1 MKLKKTISLLAA
13 VLITASMFTACGG
26 KESKDSDSSSAKD
39 SVTES
44 SSEEETSEESEEET
58 SEEETT
64 EETTTEEVTTEKAA
78 DSKNPSAGGSASD
91 FGDITISMDGSE
103 STEEAPVKLGEWA
116 THGIFAAQDETYHNV
131 ACRFTKV
138 TRESDDKKYIDD
150 AIALNNDLC
159 SSFGKIDVSKLKVPS
174 DCELCVAEYEVYIPS
189 DFPSAEWGVTSPSI
203 SVSIENTDGA
213 GFPSADGAS
222 TYIGLSSTTSLS
234 TTKESK
240 YQTGN
245 TYTFKCLFIMV
256 KGYEKF
262 AFKISGYPEGTTD
275 VKTGER
281 YEAFYA
287 SK

>member
-1 MKLKKTISLLAA
+1 M
-13 VLITASMFTACGG
+13 TASMFTACG
-26 KESKDSDSSSAKD
+26 SKDSKDSSDSSSAKD

-44 SSEEETSEESEEET
+44 ASEEETSEDSEEES

-64 EETTTEEVTTEKAA
+64 EAESTEAETTEKAA
-78 DSKNPSAGGSASD
+78 DSKNPAAGGSASD
-91 FGDITISMDGSE
+91 FGDITVSMDGSE

-116 THGIFAAQDETYHNV
+116 TLGIYAAEDETYHNI

-159 SSFGKIDVSKLKVPS
+159 SGYGKIDVSKLKVPN
-174 DCELCVAEYEVYIPS
+174 DCELCIAEYEVYIPS
-189 DFPSAEWGVTSPSI
+189 NFPSAEWGVTTP
-203 SVSIENTDGA
+203 SVSVSVENTDGA

-222 TYIGLSSTTSLS
+222 TYIGLSTTTSLT
-234 TTKESK
+234 TTKDTK

-245 TYTFKCLFIMV
+245 TYTFKCLFLMV
-256 KGYEKF
+256 KDYEKF
-262 AFKISGYPEGTTD
+262 AFKTSGYPEGTTD

-281 YEAFYA
+281 YDAFYA